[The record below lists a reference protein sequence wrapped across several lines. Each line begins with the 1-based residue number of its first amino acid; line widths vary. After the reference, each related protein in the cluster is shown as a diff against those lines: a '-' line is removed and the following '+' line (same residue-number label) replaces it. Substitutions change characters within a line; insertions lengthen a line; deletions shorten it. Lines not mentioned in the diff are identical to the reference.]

1 MTASEYELDFFKTE
15 DFIRQ
20 QCGKCGRF
28 FWARTERDL
37 CGESPCIEYSF
48 IGNPPTKEK
57 HSLHET
63 REKYLSFFE
72 KHDHTRIKRYPIT
85 ARWRDDVFFTQA
97 SIYGFQP
104 WVISGVVEPPANP
117 LTISQTCVRFND
129 IDNVGR
135 TGSHFTMF
143 EMMAHHVFNKQDK
156 FIYFKDRTVELC
168 DKLYREDFGIP
179 DDRLSYIEADW
190 KGGGNSGPCLEVMVD
205 GVELATLVFMM
216 YAESG
221 GNKTKLDM
229 QVVDTGYGLERLSW
243 ISQGTSSA
251 YEAVFGPPLDKLKTL
266 TGIKP
271 DTKILGEFSRVSGL
285 LNIDNTGSLRELRQQ
300 VANRLDLTL
309 EQLEAETKPME
320 NIYVVCDHTRAL
332 TFMLNDGI
340 VPSNVKAGYFARLL
354 VRRATRALTALN
366 LDIPLVEIVSS
377 HIDYFK
383 EEFPEFKENGQDIM
397 ELVEVESRKYKETLK
412 KGHSLIARLE
422 EKMKVENKTFGTEQL
437 VDLYDSHGL
446 NPEVVQ
452 DFASYDFDIPDDF
465 YQAVATR
472 HEAPEKKEDAG
483 EIRKIDAPPTELG
496 YYTDSHIHDFKAKAI
511 KVIGKDIVLDKTYF
525 YAEGGGQEND
535 TGTLGGYK
543 VTDVQAIGNVVVHT
557 IDTEDHVITEGM
569 EVTGKLNWPRRRQ
582 LMRHHTAVH
591 LINAAAREV
600 LGNHIWQSGAHKSED
615 MARLDITHYASLTPE
630 QFQEIEEKANAYVIA
645 DIPVDSYIMNRT
657 DAEKK
662 YGMRLYQGG
671 AVPGRELRIID
682 VRGVDVEACG
692 GIHCSRTTEI
702 GPIKLLRTR
711 RIQDGVLRLEFIAGR
726 PLYEWMK
733 THHDT
738 VSTTSEIL
746 GVSHEKITETVENM
760 HKEWKEKSRAQK
772 KDEKKDSTELV
783 DKIRENAKEVDG
795 TFYINTTVPGSI
807 AMAKNTSMLISQ
819 YPNSFAALNI
829 EEKPPVLYI
838 TDSSGEIDCGS
849 TAKLIAQEF
858 KTGGGGKP
866 DFAQVSVPGKDPEK
880 AREMRERAI
889 ELAQKSKKKKPAKD
903 E

>member
-15 DFIRQ
+15 DFLRQ

-48 IGNPPTKEK
+48 IGNSPTKEK
-57 HSLHET
+57 YSLHET

-72 KHDHTRIKRYPIT
+72 RHDHTRIKRYPIT

-117 LTISQTCVRFND
+117 LTLSQTCVRFND

-168 DKLYREDFGIP
+168 DLLYRNDFGIP
-179 DDRLSYIEADW
+179 DDRLTYIEADW

-221 GNKTKLDM
+221 GTKTKLDM

-251 YEAVFGPPLDKLKTL
+251 YEAVFGPPLEKLKNL
-266 TGIKP
+266 SGVKP
-271 DTKILGEFSRVSGL
+271 DQKIMGEFSKVSGI
-285 LNIDNTGSLRELRQQ
+285 LNIDNPGSLRELRQQ
-300 VANRLDLTL
+300 VAKRMELSVEEL
-309 EQLEAETKPME
+309 ETETKPME

-340 VPSNVKAGYFARLL
+340 MPSNVKAGYFARLL
-354 VRRATRALTALN
+354 VRRATRAMSALGVE
-366 LDIPLVEIVSS
+366 LPLVEMVAS

-383 EEFPEFKENGQDIM
+383 DEFPEFKENSSDIM
-397 ELVEVESRKYKETLK
+397 ELVEVESRKYEETLK
-412 KGHSLIARLE
+412 KGHSLITRLE
-422 EKMKVENKTFGTEQL
+422 EKMKAENKTFGTEQL

-452 DFASYDFDIPDDF
+452 EFASVDFDIPDDF
-465 YQAVATR
+465 YQAVARR
-472 HEAPEKKEDAG
+472 HEAPEKKEDAD
-483 EIRKIDAPPTELG
+483 ETRKIDAPPTELG
-496 YYTDSHIHDFKAKAI
+496 YYTDSHTHDFKAKVI

-557 IDTEDHVITEGM
+557 IDNEDHVITEGM

-615 MARLDITHYASLTPE
+615 MARLDITHYASLTPD
-630 QFQEIEEKANAYVIA
+630 QFHEIEEKANAYVIA

-702 GPIKLLRTR
+702 GLIKLLRTR

-746 GVSHEKITETVENM
+746 GVSHEKITETVETM
-760 HKEWKEKSRAQK
+760 HKEWKEKSRARK

-783 DKIRENAKEVDG
+783 DKIREEAEEVDG
-795 TFYINTTVPGSI
+795 IFYITTAVPGSI

-819 YPNSFAALNI
+819 YPDSFAVLNI
-829 EEKPPVLYI
+829 EERPPVLYV

-849 TAKLIAQEF
+849 IAKSLAQKF

-866 DFAQVSVPGKDPEK
+866 DFAQVSVPGSDPEK
-880 AREMRERAI
+880 AKEMRERAI
-889 ELAQKSKKKKPAKD
+889 ELAKESKKKKPAKD